1 MWSAS
6 LPSLRNANTDVTMSR
21 VFAASQRAGFGG
33 SKALQ
38 LVAAI
43 LVGREK
49 KKKSKT
55 GLKSLADSKILL
67 R

>member
-1 MWSAS
+1 
-6 LPSLRNANTDVTMSR
+6 MSR
-21 VFAASQRAGFGG
+21 VFAASQRAGFQG

-43 LVGREK
+43 LSREGEE

-55 GLKSLADSKILL
+55 GLKSLADSKYFYKV
-67 R
+67 RPKAC

>member
-6 LPSLRNANTDVTMSR
+6 LPSLRNINADVTMSR
-21 VFAASQRAGFGG
+21 VFAASQNAGFRG

-43 LVGREK
+43 LSREGKEK
-49 KKKSKT
+49 KKAKQ
-55 GLKSLADSKILL
+55 D
-67 R
+67 